1 MSLKYVLVENLLTPA
16 VDDYTA
22 QTQQTKSNDL
32 DSIIQKM
39 LKRGSMLT
47 KTDILAVLNGF
58 FEVCEEITQDGE
70 TINTDLIKTHLT
82 ISGVFIGATDS
93 YDAKRHSININVTA
107 GKLLK
112 NAISEMKTE
121 KLATAEILPNILEV
135 KDSVSQTTND
145 QLTSNG
151 VLEIMGSR
159 LKIEGAE
166 GQEVGIFFVN
176 EEDNTSYKVATIVDN
191 KPAKLIVMIPALPK
205 GQYTLQVK
213 TAYTGATPLK
223 QARMGVF
230 NKPLQV
236 I

>member
-1 MSLKYVLVENLLTPA
+1 MSLKYALVENLLTPA

-39 LKRGSMLT
+39 LKRGSLLT
-47 KTDILAVLNGF
+47 KTDILAVLNSF
-58 FEVCEEITQDGE
+58 FEVCEEITEEGE
-70 TINTDLIKTHLT
+70 TINTDLIKTNLT
-82 ISGVFIGATDS
+82 ISGVFIGATDI
-93 YDAKRHSININVTA
+93 YDVKRHSININVTA

-135 KDSVSQTTND
+135 KDSISQTTND
-145 QLTSNG
+145 QLTPNG

-159 LKIEGAE
+159 LKIEGE
-166 GQEVGIFFVN
+166 PEQVGIFFVN
-176 EEDNTSYKVATIVDN
+176 DDDSNSYKVATVVDN

-205 GQYTLQVK
+205 GHYTLQVK

-223 QARMGVF
+223 QARTGIF
-230 NKPLQV
+230 NRQLQV
-236 I
+236 L